1 MASISRI
8 LELAPTCC
16 YLANNSKDKKAL
28 FGGVPKSLQNQATL
42 IYIYWKILNTI
53 YELDNDYD
61 GLYAPAQYLFELE
74 QKFAFKAANIVDGGG
89 GGQIAPITPTTLPSP
104 YYFIV
109 SASSFIATGAS
120 SKTIDAFIGYNL
132 IFTRGGVP
140 QSTVTTESSYF
151 TWDSDTGEFTC
162 SPVLYEDELIGLIP
176 V

>member
-1 MASISRI
+1 MPSISRI

-16 YLANNSKDKKAL
+16 YLANNNKSKKAL
-28 FGGVPKSLQNQATL
+28 FGGVPKSNQNQATL

-74 QKFAFKAANIVDGGG
+74 QKFAYKAANIVDGGG
-89 GGQIAPITPTTLPSP
+89 GGSVAPITPTTLPDP

-109 SASSFIATGAS
+109 SSSSFIVTGAS
-120 SKTIDAFIGYNL
+120 SKTITSFIGFNL
-132 IFTRGGVP
+132 IFTRGGIP
-140 QSTVTTESSYF
+140 QSTVTTEDTYF
-151 TWDSDTGEFTC
+151 TWDSSTGAFTC
-162 SPVLYEDELIGLIP
+162 SPAVYVGELIGLIP